1 MQNEEHWGYEL
12 QLDLHD
18 CNPEAIRSAENIHN
32 FVIELCDAIGMKRF
46 GEPQIVHFGEDEKVE
61 GYSLVATAKMIVK
74 QLIETSLISGHFA
87 NQTNRSFINVFSC
100 KHYDSEVAIEVA
112 LKYFGGRAV
121 RAIVTPRD

>member
-1 MQNEEHWGYEL
+1 MIQTEHWGYEL

-32 FVIELCDAIGMKRF
+32 FVIELCDAIEMKRF

-61 GYSLVATAKMIVK
+61 GYSLV
-74 QLIETSLISGHFA
+74 QLIETSLVSGHFA